1 MSGSC
6 YKPSESRRNLQWNDL
21 SLTGRA
27 IACVFFFLLY
37 LGPSH
42 QMSTTTNYPWH
53 IRLLLDLPWL
63 MIGLSLIVPRLNRIP
78 VNPHICGLI
87 AVIISSIVVFVVT
100 PEGRVP
106 EWATAV
112 AIAGLAALMTG
123 PMLRGYDK
131 NRIRGVSAEQIG
143 EPEPPITRNLKS

>member
-27 IACVFFFLLY
+27 IACVLFFLLY

-53 IRLLLDLPWL
+53 IRLLLVFPWL
-63 MIGLSLIVPRLNRIP
+63 ITGLSFMVPRLNRIP

-87 AVIISSIVVFVVT
+87 AVFISSIVVLVVT

-123 PMLRGYDK
+123 PMLSGYDK
-131 NRIRGVSAEQIG
+131 NRDRGASAEIG
-143 EPEPPITRNLKS
+143 